1 MFQGLIAS
9 ISTYTPKNN
18 IVGINT
24 SDREEAYESAQ
35 RRKRTPENSWDQLGL
50 SLDNELVYK
59 GEETFEELIKKSG
72 DRIVNDASAMFRL
85 IGVAISKHTDAHRD
99 EAKRAI
105 QDVLYAKQNQ
115 PLDRTIALLAKGVEN
130 HSREN
135 QLSVAFDLIESLNL
149 NSFSVDSARIELK
162 TRLELNG
169 PVGEAF
175 LAYGN
180 QLINY
185 ALGGDGK
192 ELKEDGE
199 GFTTKFEEV
208 QGLLK
213 ANPQLAAKA
222 ARVYSQTADK
232 IINES
237 PHSNPSN
244 SYNGIF
250 ETSLKKALSYPVG
263 HPEYNSGVQ
272 SFQDTVKDHVE
283 RSTRSQVEINQ
294 LQELKADIKRLSPS
308 LKSQA
313 SIKKIQD
320 KINILQQSLQEDTNN
335 FNEAVDHLGFSL
347 AKATLITNN
356 PNATGL
362 ERLFVEALVN
372 ETNGNTIMKSLLSD
386 EQLENSVEAIKG
398 NSGTSGLEQSI
409 VTISSELQTEINTLN
424 TDLASQEASFNSA
437 FLIDDPVGVNR
448 QAKARDLLDGIE
460 LAEGERA
467 EALRTELRTRVQD
480 VNANYSDSEF
490 KLLLYDFL
498 LNQRELGV
506 KSMIHN
512 ENLDSV
518 NPYILKDQSLAELE
532 ELRDLNKSIIE
543 ISKQRDDL
551 NSYDTESQQI
561 ELRQNIRNEFLSVAS
576 LKFTQV
582 LGSFVSDQNADLVVD
597 VVQEYGDKL
606 VNRLETADSDAT
618 ISGNSVLSS
627 GEASSQSLLVAI
639 KRFLKIISDVFDS
652 KG

>member
-1 MFQGLIAS
+1 M
-9 ISTYTPKNN
+9 
-18 IVGINT
+18 
-24 SDREEAYESAQ
+24 
-35 RRKRTPENSWDQLGL
+35 
-50 SLDNELVYK
+50 
-59 GEETFEELIKKSG
+59 
-72 DRIVNDASAMFRL
+72 
-85 IGVAISKHTDAHRD
+85 
-99 EAKRAI
+99 
-105 QDVLYAKQNQ
+105 
-115 PLDRTIALLAKGVEN
+115 
-130 HSREN
+130 
-135 QLSVAFDLIESLNL
+135 
-149 NSFSVDSARIELK
+149 
-162 TRLELNG
+162 
-169 PVGEAF
+169 
-175 LAYGN
+175 
-180 QLINY
+180 
-185 ALGGDGK
+185 
-192 ELKEDGE
+192 
-199 GFTTKFEEV
+199 
-208 QGLLK
+208 
-213 ANPQLAAKA
+213 
-222 ARVYSQTADK
+222 
-232 IINES
+232 
-237 PHSNPSN
+237 
-244 SYNGIF
+244 
-250 ETSLKKALSYPVG
+250 
-263 HPEYNSGVQ
+263 
-272 SFQDTVKDHVE
+272 
-283 RSTRSQVEINQ
+283 
-294 LQELKADIKRLSPS
+294 
-308 LKSQA
+308 
-313 SIKKIQD
+313 
-320 KINILQQSLQEDTNN
+320 
-335 FNEAVDHLGFSL
+335 
-347 AKATLITNN
+347 
-356 PNATGL
+356 
-362 ERLFVEALVN
+362 
-372 ETNGNTIMKSLLSD
+372 
-386 EQLENSVEAIKG
+386 
-398 NSGTSGLEQSI
+398 
-409 VTISSELQTEINTLN
+409 
-424 TDLASQEASFNSA
+424 
-437 FLIDDPVGVNR
+437 IDDPVGVNR